1 MTANLQ
7 ATIERRGP
15 FLRLQSTY
23 YGNFGESG
31 GASNVRN
38 QQLNFQADLFIRD
51 RLFLIPAIF
60 EYYTDD
66 FANIGLRIKPGAGAG
81 YQLAR
86 GGNLDWKVTAVGQY
100 QRVDLF
106 STPPGEPTTF
116 ESFAMTLATNA
127 DWEITG
133 DITLDVNYSI
143 TLPTDEAVS
152 PDQQAI
158 LTVEIDLT
166 QSLSVNT
173 TLNWTRIGDPMELA
187 DGTTPGAN
195 DLSLSFGLGFNF

>member
-1 MTANLQ
+1 
-7 ATIERRGP
+7 
-15 FLRLQSTY
+15 
-23 YGNFGESG
+23 
-31 GASNVRN
+31 
-38 QQLNFQADLFIRD
+38 
-51 RLFLIPAIF
+51 
-60 EYYTDD
+60 
-66 FANIGLRIKPGAGAG
+66 
-81 YQLAR
+81 
-86 GGNLDWKVTAVGQY
+86 
-100 QRVDLF
+100 
-106 STPPGEPTTF
+106 
-116 ESFAMTLATNA
+116 MTLATNA